1 MILTYSALHDLH
13 SCTMATSTSLTSTQD
28 RGLKMYRFD
37 LQKAVTGTINAVSSN
52 SGQDLIGKIIHL
64 KKLFSGQ
71 PVQVREHLTVHTCS
85 WGLLTKIH
93 ECQFCT
99 TFRAVNL

>member
-1 MILTYSALHDLH
+1 MIETYSALHDLH
-13 SCTMATSTSLTSTQD
+13 TCTMATTTSLTSTQD

-37 LQKAVTGTINAVSSN
+37 LQKAVTGTINSVSSN

-71 PVQVREHLTVHTCS
+71 PVQVREQLIAH
-85 WGLLTKIH
+85 
-93 ECQFCT
+93 
-99 TFRAVNL
+99 R